1 MSDVLPEIV
10 MTEDPEE
17 PEITEEE
24 EDEIIEVVKKEF
36 IPPEE
41 IFKDPVVKPV
51 KKEKKQLSP
60 ARLEQLAKAREKSN
74 LKRKLE
80 REEKDAEV
88 EKILSQKKDEYV
100 KKKVEKAVKK
110 QVKEVDSEQVI
121 VNNVSTN
128 ISPDHIQDIVSQSIL
143 KYDTQKKAEKVEKKK
158 KKAVELENE
167 RINNT
172 IRRAQG
178 QPASLKPM
186 DEGYFSQ
193 CF

>member
-51 KKEKKQLSP
+51 KKEKKQLSQ